1 MSTNDFRHELR
12 SVVSRFA
19 DQLTDEVTSVI
30 LRRLGMKNGAAPLAA
45 ATKRP
50 IAVPS
55 NRSRAPA
62 VAAAQRDRIASF
74 VTKSKGVS
82 LSEIGR
88 ATGISSGALK
98 YSLKLLRRQKKVY
111 MAGDRGTA
119 RYAGNQSLADAA
131 HKKALTG

>member
-1 MSTNDFRHELR
+1 MSTNDFRSELR
-12 SVVSRFA
+12 SVVGRFA
-19 DQLTDEVTSVI
+19 DQLTDEVATVI
-30 LRRLGMKNGAAPLAA
+30 LKRLGMKNGAVPTAA
-45 ATKRP
+45 KGKRP
-50 IAVPS
+50 AAPQ

-82 LSEIGR
+82 LSDIGR
-88 ATGISSGALK
+88 ATGITSGALK
-98 YSLKLLRRQKKVY
+98 YSLKLLRKQKKVY

-119 RYAGNQSLADAA
+119 RYAGNQALADAA